1 MRISDWSSDVCSSDL
16 TGQDRDQQV
25 SGIGQRSRGHRA
37 DQPVAGNPAEIAGH
51 EGNYEDAEDVEAA
64 IDRGNRAADRENE
77 GAPQVKKTHEGF
89 NGDHDSS
96 PRKSITRRQIGRENF
111 GTPVTNAHLV

>member
-1 MRISDWSSDVCSSDL
+1 M
-16 TGQDRDQQV
+16 
-25 SGIGQRSRGHRA
+25 
-37 DQPVAGNPAEIAGH
+37 AGH

-64 IDRGNRAADRENE
+64 IDRVNRAADRENE

-96 PRKSITRRQIGRENF
+96 PRKSITRRPQKTSARAKPGQRADDHRLDTSLQGGMQDRRDRKSTRLNSS
-111 GTPVTNAHLV
+111 H